1 MGKRIAILSVLALAV
16 STAAV
21 DEKAIN
27 FVRPGLV
34 LKVTSAAIATDGTI
48 TAEVRITDPRG
59 LPLDREGI
67 QTPGVVALSFVAAA
81 LPKEGGNYTSYTT
94 RVRSVAGVSRTAIQA
109 AADAGGR
116 FTKLEDGL
124 YRYTFN
130 TKAPA
135 SIDRTA
141 THTIG
146 VYSNRNL
153 TEFEFPTNF
162 ASDVFHFLPAGGN
175 VTTRHDIIRTATCNS
190 CHFDLNFHG
199 GSRRGV
205 EMCVLCHQPQST
217 DPVTNNTLDFGIMI
231 HKIHKGGDYKLNG
244 FGGLVDYADV
254 RLPVPG
260 AVSNCGVCHKDAVS
274 TAHLTNPTRAA
285 CGSCHSGV
293 NFATGAGHRDLPQS
307 SDANCA
313 RCHIPQGDSD
323 YDASVAGSHVVPN
336 FSTSLKGVKL
346 EIVRVEDSV
355 AGKQPVVTF
364 SIKNRSNEPV
374 AIETMDRLNV
384 YLSGPTSDHLVA
396 VSADG
401 RRATAI
407 GNGLYRFVLPNP
419 IPAEARGTYRISL
432 TGRQRL
438 QLLAGTAKQRQAD
451 DIATSVES
459 IFAVDNSRPVSRR
472 KIVETS
478 KCNTCHFELTFHGTQ
493 NTVEQCVMCHN
504 ADLVDAASKQSG
516 QFTAMIHRIHRG
528 KELEAPYVFARTSW
542 EKAGFPGVI
551 SNCNTCHVNNSQQLP
566 LAAGLRDVKEPAGPI
581 ENIKPEANA
590 CLSCHA
596 SRSAAAH
603 AQVNTAPAGES
614 CSVCHGRTSE
624 FSVDRVHAR

>member
-1 MGKRIAILSVLALAV
+1 MGKRIAILSVLALTV
-16 STAAV
+16 STAAI
-21 DEKAIN
+21 DEKTIN
-27 FVRPGLV
+27 FVRPGLIV
-34 LKVTSAAIATDGTI
+34 KIMAAAIAADGTV
-48 TAEVRITDPRG
+48 TADVRLTDPRG

-67 QTPGVVALSFVAAA
+67 QTPGVVALSFVVAA
-81 LPKEGGNYTSYTT
+81 LPKEGGSYTSYTT
-94 RVRSVAGVSRTAIQA
+94 RVRSVAGVPRTAIQA

-116 FTKLEDGL
+116 YTKLEDGL

-135 SIDRTA
+135 TIDRTA

-153 TEFEFPTNF
+153 TEFEFPTNY

-190 CHFDLNFHG
+190 CHLDLNFHG

-217 DPVTNNTLDFGIMI
+217 DPVTNNTLDFPVMI

-244 FGGLVDYADV
+244 FGGLVDYANV
-254 RLPVPG
+254 RFPASG
-260 AVSNCGVCHKDAVS
+260 GMSNCGVCHKDAVS

-285 CGSCHSGV
+285 CGSCHTEA
-293 NFATGAGHRDLPQS
+293 NFATGVGHRDLPQS
-307 SDANCA
+307 NDANCA

-336 FSTSLKGVKL
+336 FSPSLKGVKL
-346 EIVRVEDSV
+346 EIVRVEDGA

-364 SIKNRSNEPV
+364 SIKNRANEPV
-374 AIETMDRLNV
+374 AIESMDRLNV
-384 YLSGPTSDHLVA
+384 YLSGPTSDHLGA
-396 VSADG
+396 VSADA
-401 RRATAI
+401 RRATAV
-407 GNGLYRFVLPNP
+407 GDGVYRFLLPNP
-419 IPAEARGTYRISL
+419 ISAEARGTYRISL

-438 QLLAGTAKQRQAD
+438 QLLPGTAKQRQAD

-459 IFAVDNSRPVSRR
+459 IFAVDNSRPVARR
-472 KIVETS
+472 QVVSTD
-478 KCNTCHFELTFHGTQ
+478 KCNACHVKLTFHGTQ
-493 NTVEQCVMCHN
+493 NVVEQCVMCHN
-504 ADLVDAASKQSG
+504 ADLVDATTKQSA

-528 KELEAPYVFARTSW
+528 RDLEAPYSVGGESW
-542 EKAGFPGVI
+542 DKAVFPGVI

-566 LAAGLRDVKEPAGPI
+566 LAAGLRDIKEPAGPI
-581 ENIKPEANA
+581 ESRKPETNA

-596 SRSAAAH
+596 SQAAAAH